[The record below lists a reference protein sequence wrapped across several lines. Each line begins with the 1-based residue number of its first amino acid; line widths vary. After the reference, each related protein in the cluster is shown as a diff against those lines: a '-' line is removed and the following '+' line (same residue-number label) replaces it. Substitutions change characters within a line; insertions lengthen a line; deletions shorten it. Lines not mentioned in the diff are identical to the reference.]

1 MRFPFFFVGFICH
14 RKRFINKPFSAISP
28 FLFGYSRDFM
38 YFCFLT
44 SLSMKTKKEY
54 IDILKLHV
62 AELKNQFGIRSFR
75 LFGSVARDEQ
85 QDDSDVDVCVEMDPD
100 LYQLVGLKQFLE
112 KLLGCSVDVIR
123 IHRNMNKLLM
133 KQNEKD
139 GIYVF

>member
-1 MRFPFFFVGFICH
+1 
-14 RKRFINKPFSAISP
+14 
-28 FLFGYSRDFM
+28 
-38 YFCFLT
+38 
-44 SLSMKTKKEY
+44 MKTKKEY

-62 AELKNQFGIRSFR
+62 PELKNQFGIRSFR

-100 LYQLVGLKQFLE
+100 LYQFVGLKQFLE